1 MSKPRTVALLIV
13 IPLALL
19 YASLFVGR
27 FLVSPLDVARI
38 LAAQIFPLNA
48 DWSKSAEIIVLQ
60 IRLPRALMAMCIGA
74 GLSISGA
81 AYQGMFRNPLVSTD
95 ILGVTAA
102 SCFGAAVALLLSRN
116 AFELQLIAFAFG
128 LAGVAL
134 TYRLARIYRTTPVL
148 MLVLSG
154 VVVAAFF
161 SAALSGAKYVAD
173 PESKLPAITYWLL
186 GSLNAAS
193 VKGLAMVLP
202 PIVAGSAGLLLVR
215 WKLNVL
221 AMGDEEAR
229 SLGVETE
236 RLKGLVIICTTLITA
251 AAVSVC
257 GMVGWV
263 GLVIPH
269 VGRMLVGPDH
279 RLLLPATLSIG
290 ASYLLFIDDIAR
302 TASAMSIFRR
312 ALAPPRANPRSSASS
327 TRVPPERAIA
337 SQSRSGKIAPSSRR
351 SPIRCTP
358 CRSRCS
364 TWRPSSRSVTSPRAK
379 GASFSRP
386 MSKPIRAAS
395 TSFASPRAPAR

>member
-1 MSKPRTVALLIV
+1 MTRPRRAVILILL
-13 IPLALL
+13 PPALL

-27 FLVSPLDVARI
+27 FAVSPIDVARI
-38 LAAQIFPLNA
+38 LFAQIFPIA
-48 DWSKSAEIIVLQ
+48 HDWPKSVETIVLQ
-60 IRLPRALMAMCIGA
+60 IRLPRAIMAMCVGA

-102 SCFGAAVALLLSRN
+102 SGFGAAVALLLSAN
-116 AFELQLIAFAFG
+116 ALGLQLTAFAFG

-134 TYRLARIYRTTPVL
+134 TYRLARIYQTTPVL

-161 SAALSGAKYVAD
+161 SALLSGAKYIAD
-173 PESKLPAITYWLL
+173 PESRLPAITYWLL

-193 VKGLAMVLP
+193 IKGLAMALP
-202 PIVAGSAGLLLVR
+202 PIILGSLGLLLVR

-236 RLKGLVIICTTLITA
+236 RLKGIVIVCTTLITA

-279 RLLLPATLSIG
+279 RFLLPATLSIG

-302 TASAMSIFRR
+302 TATAGEIPLGILTAIIGAPFFAYLLRR
-312 ALAPPRANPRSSASS
+312 TRA
-327 TRVPPERAIA
+327 
-337 SQSRSGKIAPSSRR
+337 
-351 SPIRCTP
+351 
-358 CRSRCS
+358 
-364 TWRPSSRSVTSPRAK
+364 TWH
-379 GASFSRP
+379 
-386 MSKPIRAAS
+386 
-395 TSFASPRAPAR
+395 

>member
-1 MSKPRTVALLIV
+1 LTRPRRAAFLILL
-13 IPLALL
+13 PLALL

-27 FLVSPLDVARI
+27 FAVSPIDVARI
-38 LAAQIFPLNA
+38 LLAQILHITP
-48 DWSKSAEIIVLQ
+48 DWPKSVETIVLQ
-60 IRLPRALMAMCIGA
+60 IRLPRAIMAMCVGA

-102 SCFGAAVALLLSRN
+102 SGFGAAVALLLSAN
-116 AFELQLIAFAFG
+116 ALELQLTAFAFG

-134 TYRLARIYRTTPVL
+134 TYRLARIYQTTPVL

-161 SAALSGAKYVAD
+161 SALLSGAKYVAD
-173 PESKLPAITYWLL
+173 PESRLPAITYWLL

-193 VKGLAMVLP
+193 IKGLAMALP
-202 PIVAGSAGLLLVR
+202 PIISGSLGLLLVR

-236 RLKGLVIICTTLITA
+236 SLKGIVIVCTTLITA

-279 RLLLPATLSIG
+279 RFLLPATLSIG

-302 TASAMSIFRR
+302 TATAGEIPLGILTAIVGAPFFAYLLRRTSA
-312 ALAPPRANPRSSASS
+312 
-327 TRVPPERAIA
+327 
-337 SQSRSGKIAPSSRR
+337 
-351 SPIRCTP
+351 
-358 CRSRCS
+358 
-364 TWRPSSRSVTSPRAK
+364 TWH
-379 GASFSRP
+379 
-386 MSKPIRAAS
+386 
-395 TSFASPRAPAR
+395 

>member
-1 MSKPRTVALLIV
+1 LILL
-13 IPLALL
+13 PPALL

-27 FLVSPLDVARI
+27 FAASPIDVARI
-38 LAAQIFPLNA
+38 LLAQIFPIA
-48 DWSKSAEIIVLQ
+48 HDWPKSVETIVLQ
-60 IRLPRALMAMCIGA
+60 IRLPRAIMAMCVGA

-102 SCFGAAVALLLSRN
+102 SGFGAAVALLLSAN
-116 AFELQLIAFAFG
+116 ALELQLTAFVFG

-134 TYRLARIYRTTPVL
+134 TYRLARVYQTTPVL

-161 SAALSGAKYVAD
+161 SALLSGAKYVAD
-173 PESKLPAITYWLL
+173 PESRLPAITYWLL
-186 GSLNAAS
+186 GSLNSAS
-193 VKGLAMVLP
+193 IKGLAMAVP
-202 PIVAGSAGLLLVR
+202 PVILGSLGLLLVR

-236 RLKGLVIICTTLITA
+236 RLKGIVIVCTTLITA

-279 RLLLPATLSIG
+279 RFLLPATLSIG

-302 TASAMSIFRR
+302 TATAGEIPLGILTAIIGAPFFAYLLRRTSA
-312 ALAPPRANPRSSASS
+312 
-327 TRVPPERAIA
+327 
-337 SQSRSGKIAPSSRR
+337 
-351 SPIRCTP
+351 
-358 CRSRCS
+358 
-364 TWRPSSRSVTSPRAK
+364 TWH
-379 GASFSRP
+379 
-386 MSKPIRAAS
+386 
-395 TSFASPRAPAR
+395 

>member
-1 MSKPRTVALLIV
+1 LTRPRRAVFLILL
-13 IPLALL
+13 PPALL

-27 FLVSPLDVARI
+27 FAVSPIDVARI
-38 LAAQIFPLNA
+38 LFAQILPIA
-48 DWSKSAEIIVLQ
+48 PDWPKSVETIVLQ
-60 IRLPRALMAMCIGA
+60 IRLPRAIMAMCVGA

-102 SCFGAAVALLLSRN
+102 SGFGAAVALLLSAN
-116 AFELQLIAFAFG
+116 ALGLQLTAFAFG

-134 TYRLARIYRTTPVL
+134 TYRLARIYQTTPVL

-161 SAALSGAKYVAD
+161 SALLSGAKYVAD
-173 PESKLPAITYWLL
+173 PESRLPAITYWLL

-193 VKGLAMVLP
+193 IKGLAMALP
-202 PIVAGSAGLLLVR
+202 PIILGSLGLLLVR

-236 RLKGLVIICTTLITA
+236 SLKGIVILCTTLITA

-257 GMVGWV
+257 GIVGWV

-279 RLLLPATLSIG
+279 RFLLPATLSIG

-302 TASAMSIFRR
+302 TATAGEIPLGILTAIIGAPFFAYLLRRTSA
-312 ALAPPRANPRSSASS
+312 
-327 TRVPPERAIA
+327 
-337 SQSRSGKIAPSSRR
+337 
-351 SPIRCTP
+351 
-358 CRSRCS
+358 
-364 TWRPSSRSVTSPRAK
+364 TWH
-379 GASFSRP
+379 
-386 MSKPIRAAS
+386 
-395 TSFASPRAPAR
+395 

>member
-1 MSKPRTVALLIV
+1 M
-13 IPLALL
+13 PLGLL

-27 FLVSPLDVARI
+27 FAVSPIDVARI
-38 LAAQIFPLNA
+38 LISHIFTVAP

-95 ILGVTAA
+95 ILGVSAA
-102 SCFGAAVALLLSRN
+102 SGLGAAVALLLSRN
-116 AFELQLIAFAFG
+116 ALELQLIAFAFG
-128 LAGVAL
+128 IAGVAL
-134 TYRLARIYRTTPVL
+134 TYRIARIYQTTPVL

-161 SAALSGAKYVAD
+161 SACLSAVKYVAD

-186 GSLNAAS
+186 GSLNSAS
-193 VKGLAMVLP
+193 IKGLAMCLP
-202 PIVAGSAGLLLVR
+202 PIAAGSVGLLLIR

-221 AMGDEEAR
+221 TMGDEEAR

-236 RLKGLVIICTTLITA
+236 WLKGIVIVCTTLITA

-257 GMVGWV
+257 GMVGWI

-279 RLLLPATLSIG
+279 RALLPATLSIG
-290 ASYLLFIDDIAR
+290 ASYLLIIDDIAR
-302 TASAMSIFRR
+302 TATPGDIPLGILTAIIG
-312 ALAPPRANPRSSASS
+312 APFFGYLLRS
-327 TRVPPERAIA
+327 TR
-337 SQSRSGKIAPSSRR
+337 
-351 SPIRCTP
+351 
-358 CRSRCS
+358 
-364 TWRPSSRSVTSPRAK
+364 
-379 GASFSRP
+379 GAWH
-386 MSKPIRAAS
+386 
-395 TSFASPRAPAR
+395 

>member
-1 MSKPRTVALLIV
+1 LTKRCAALLLFLV
-13 IPLALL
+13 PLALL
-19 YASLFVGR
+19 YGSLFVGR
-27 FLVSPLDVARI
+27 FAVSPLEVARI
-38 LAAQIFPLNA
+38 LSAQIFPLAA
-48 DWSKSAEIIVLQ
+48 DWPKSAEIVILQ
-60 IRLPRALMAMCIGA
+60 IRLPRAIMAMCVGA

-102 SCFGAAVALLLSRN
+102 SGFGAAVALLLSRN

-161 SAALSGAKYVAD
+161 SALLSGAKYVAD

-186 GSLNAAS
+186 GSLNGAS
-193 VKGLAMVLP
+193 IRGLTMVLP
-202 PIVAGSAGLLLVR
+202 PIVAGCAGLILVR

-221 AMGDEEAR
+221 SMGDEEAR
-229 SLGVETE
+229 TLGIETE
-236 RLKGLVIICTTLITA
+236 RLKGIVIVCTTMITA

-257 GMVGWV
+257 GMVGWI

-279 RLLLPATLSIG
+279 RVLLPATLSIG
-290 ASYLLFIDDIAR
+290 ASYLLVMDDIAR
-302 TASAMSIFRR
+302 AASAVEIPLGILT
-312 ALAPPRANPRSSASS
+312 ALVGAPFF
-327 TRVPPERAIA
+327 
-337 SQSRSGKIAPSSRR
+337 GYLLRR
-351 SPIRCTP
+351 SRG
-358 CRSRCS
+358 
-364 TWRPSSRSVTSPRAK
+364 TWA
-379 GASFSRP
+379 
-386 MSKPIRAAS
+386 
-395 TSFASPRAPAR
+395 

>member
-1 MSKPRTVALLIV
+1 MTRPRRAALLILL
-13 IPLALL
+13 PLALL

-27 FLVSPLDVARI
+27 FAVSPIDVARI
-38 LAAQIFPLNA
+38 LFAQIFPIA
-48 DWSKSAEIIVLQ
+48 PDWPKSVETIVLQ
-60 IRLPRALMAMCIGA
+60 IRLPRAIMAMCVGA

-102 SCFGAAVALLLSRN
+102 SGFGAALALLLSAN
-116 AFELQLIAFAFG
+116 APGLQLTAFAFG

-134 TYRLARIYRTTPVL
+134 TYRLARVYQTTPVL

-161 SAALSGAKYVAD
+161 SALLSGAKYVAD
-173 PESKLPAITYWLL
+173 PESRLPAITYWLL

-193 VKGLAMVLP
+193 IKGLAMALP
-202 PIVAGSAGLLLVR
+202 PVILGSLGLLLVR

-236 RLKGLVIICTTLITA
+236 RLKGIVIVCTTLITA

-279 RLLLPATLSIG
+279 RFLLPATLSIG

-302 TASAMSIFRR
+302 TATAGEIPLGILTAIIGAPFFAYLLRRTSA
-312 ALAPPRANPRSSASS
+312 
-327 TRVPPERAIA
+327 
-337 SQSRSGKIAPSSRR
+337 
-351 SPIRCTP
+351 
-358 CRSRCS
+358 
-364 TWRPSSRSVTSPRAK
+364 TWH
-379 GASFSRP
+379 
-386 MSKPIRAAS
+386 
-395 TSFASPRAPAR
+395 

>member
-1 MSKPRTVALLIV
+1 LNRQRTFALLI
-13 IPLALL
+13 IMPLALL

-27 FLVSPLDVARI
+27 FSVSPTDVARI
-38 LAAQIFPLNA
+38 LLAQVFPLSVDWSQAAQT
-48 DWSKSAEIIVLQ
+48 IVLQ
-60 IRLPRALMAMCIGA
+60 IRLPRAIMAMCIGA
-74 GLSISGA
+74 GLAISGA

-102 SCFGAAVALLLSRN
+102 SGFGAAVALLLSRN

-128 LAGVAL
+128 LGGVAL

-193 VKGLAMVLP
+193 VKGLAMVFP
-202 PIVAGSAGLLLVR
+202 PILAGSLVLLLVR
-215 WKLNVL
+215 WKLNLL

-229 SLGVETE
+229 SLGIETE

-251 AAVSVC
+251 ASVSVC

-269 VGRMLVGPDH
+269 VGRMWVGPDH

-302 TASAMSIFRR
+302 TASPGEIPLGILT
-312 ALAPPRANPRSSASS
+312 ALIGAPFFGYLLRK
-327 TRVPPERAIA
+327 TR
-337 SQSRSGKIAPSSRR
+337 G
-351 SPIRCTP
+351 
-358 CRSRCS
+358 
-364 TWRPSSRSVTSPRAK
+364 TWH
-379 GASFSRP
+379 
-386 MSKPIRAAS
+386 
-395 TSFASPRAPAR
+395 